1 MAFSDYD
8 YVVVGGGSGGN
19 VVATRLVEAGNRVLL
34 LEGGKRDN
42 HLYVKAPAGMFML
55 SDTGHAISH
64 ETVPQA
70 SAKGR
75 PMYIPTGATLGG
87 GSSVNGMVYIR
98 GQREDYDDWHAAGNP
113 GWSWDDVLPY
123 FKRAENN
130 QRLANDDHGT
140 DGPLPVSDPT
150 HKHVLSRAFVLA
162 AQQAGYPFSHDFNAQ
177 NGPGNRH
184 GQLGVGY
191 YQTTTIRGTRAST
204 TATYLARIRDN
215 NNLTVKVNSP
225 VSHLLFEGRKAVG
238 VRAAVDGGEEVEI
251 RARKGIVLS
260 AGALVTPKIL
270 MLSGI
275 GPGAHLQSLGLAV
288 LQDMPGVG
296 QNLQD
301 HLEVHVQARTREPI
315 SLFGHNK
322 GWRRIRHGIEWV
334 FFRQGILTSNI
345 VEAGGFF
352 DLDGDGRPDVQIH
365 VVPTFNSD
373 VDRAAPDGHGFS
385 LDPCYLRPKSR
396 GEVRLRSADPKER
409 PLVDPH
415 FLEAQEDVDT
425 LVRGVHLSRSILRQ
439 PALAQLLAEEVMPGP
454 AVQSDADI
462 ESFVRGNAK
471 TAYHPVGTCR
481 MGNDERAVVDHR
493 LKLRGFDNVWIS
505 DASVMPLL
513 VSGNTN
519 APTIMI
525 GERAADFILGAVP

>member
-1 MAFSDYD
+1 MALTDYD
-8 YVVVGGGSGGN
+8 YVVVGGGSGGA

-55 SDTGHAISH
+55 SDTGHAIAH
-64 ETVPQA
+64 ETTPQP
-70 SAKGR
+70 SANGR

-98 GQREDYDDWHAAGNP
+98 GQREDYDEWAAEGNP
-113 GWSWDDVLPY
+113 GWAWDDVLPY

-130 QRLANDDHGT
+130 QRLANEDHGT
-140 DGPLPVSDPT
+140 EGPLPVSDPT

-162 AQQAGYPFSHDFNAQ
+162 AQQAGHSYSHDFNAQ
-177 NGPGNRH
+177 NGPGNSH
-184 GQLGVGY
+184 GQMGVGY

-204 TATYLARIRDN
+204 TATYLARVN
-215 NNLTVKVNSP
+215 GNPNLTIKVSSP
-225 VSHLLFEGRKAVG
+225 VSRLIFEGRRAVG
-238 VRAAVDGGEEVEI
+238 VVAAVDGGAEVEI
-251 RARKGIVLS
+251 RAKKGVVLS

-275 GPGAHLQSLGLAV
+275 GPGEHLKSHGIEVRHDLK
-288 LQDMPGVG
+288 GVG
-296 QNLQD
+296 GNLQD
-301 HLEVHVQARTREPI
+301 HLEVHVQARTKEPI
-315 SLFGHNK
+315 SMFGQNK

-365 VVPTFNSD
+365 VVPIFNSD
-373 VDRAAPDGHGFS
+373 VDRAAPAGHGFS

-396 GEVRLRSADPKER
+396 GEVRLRSTDPKDR

-439 PALAQLLAEEVMPGP
+439 PALARLLDEEVMPGP
-454 AVQSDADI
+454 AVQSDAEI
-462 ESFVRGNAK
+462 EAFVRGNAK
-471 TAYHPVGTCR
+471 TAYHPVGTCK
-481 MGNDERAVVDHR
+481 MGSDDRAVVDSG
-493 LKLRGFDNVWIS
+493 LKLHGFDNVWIS

-525 GERAADFILGAVP
+525 GERAADFILGAVA